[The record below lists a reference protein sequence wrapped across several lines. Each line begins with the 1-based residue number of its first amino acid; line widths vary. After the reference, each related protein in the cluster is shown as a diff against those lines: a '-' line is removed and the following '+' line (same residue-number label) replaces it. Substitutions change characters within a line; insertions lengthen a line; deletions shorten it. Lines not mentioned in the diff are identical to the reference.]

1 MKAVEIVAEYI
12 FTRLTEHLE
21 NRIKVEPVAL
31 IYNEEVGIGI
41 AILQV
46 SRIPAY
52 IYIMTNRFAY
62 ACVVYIMKD

>member
-52 IYIMTNRFAY
+52 IYTRSL
-62 ACVVYIMKD
+62 